1 MEQILA
7 FVLGVSTVAFIWV
20 VVVTFRTA
28 KKVKGLE
35 QTTVDIENTLG
46 RESEN
51 IHRRISETESALY
64 SHIDSRLDRL
74 EAKITKEYR
83 QVLKG

>member
-20 VVVTFRTA
+20 VVVTFKTA

-35 QTTVDIENTLG
+35 QTTVDIENNLG
-46 RESEN
+46 RESEH

-64 SHIDSRLDRL
+64 SQMDSRLDRL
-74 EAKITKEYR
+74 EAKITKEYK

>member
-7 FVLGVSTVAFIWV
+7 FILGVSTVAFIWV

-35 QTTVDIENTLG
+35 QTTVDIENTIG
-46 RESEN
+46 RESES
-51 IHRRISETESALY
+51 IHRRVSETESTLY
-64 SHIDSRLDRL
+64 SQMDSRLDKL
-74 EAKITKEYR
+74 ETKIAREYK
-83 QVLKG
+83 QIIKG